1 MNLNVSLQLFF
12 PEMFSRTSGRGGN
25 NNTTRGGRWRRP
37 SNGFGDRREE
47 GRTVSRSDN
56 SSNNRWRGNGRGRGR
71 GRGSQGGSFSN
82 RRGGGGGGE
91 FRVGFYKLK
100 QWSEKGNEE
109 LATELYGN
117 KGPFGKLLDRQ
128 DLWNKDDMTRFILTI
143 MLKLSRASGEMMKK
157 HIFAELS
164 HHLFFWGS
172 TLPNFLKKQN
182 LYGRGFGNS
191 SSSNNEMKE
200 LSKTVAKILVEFM
213 RFSPSV
219 GTSIPWTRYLEFSR
233 SVGDT
238 DNAAR
243 VCR

>member
-1 MNLNVSLQLFF
+1 
-12 PEMFSRTSGRGGN
+12 MFSGTSSGRSGS
-25 NNTTRGGRWRRP
+25 NNTIRSRRGRR
-37 SNGFGDRREE
+37 SFNGFGDRREE
-47 GRTVSRSDN
+47 GRTGNN
-56 SSNNRWRGNGRGRGR
+56 SGDPPSNRWRGSGRGRGR
-71 GRGSQGGSFSN
+71 GRGGSSSN

-143 MLKLSRASGEMMKK
+143 MLKLSRASGEVMKK

-164 HHLFFWGS
+164 LHLFFWES

-191 SSSNNEMKE
+191 SSSSDEMKE
-200 LSKTVAKILVEFM
+200 LSIKVTIILVEFM
-213 RFSPSV
+213 KQSPSV
-219 GTSIPWTRYLEFSR
+219 GTSIPWTRYAEFSR
-233 SVGDT
+233 IAGDT
-238 DNAAR
+238 INASK
-243 VCR
+243 VC